1 MSKALAPFSA
11 RSTADEVLAGIDMS
25 GKTAVVTGANIGIG
39 FECAKALA
47 KAGAHVVLAGRN
59 ASKNQQA
66 MDLIKAQ
73 LSEASLEYQPLDL
86 ASLSSVKSCASALS
100 DHSIDII
107 IANAGLMNTS
117 YAETHDGLESTV
129 GICHFGHYYLIR
141 QLLPQLMQQDDPR
154 VVMLSS
160 SAHQYPK
167 TLDFDNFPPAQKGY
181 KTMAAYGQAKLCNML
196 FARELHR
203 RYRDQGLTACSVHPG
218 NLVTTNFGSG
228 NPLTALVFKLVSPFT
243 KNASQ
248 GASTAVLAAS
258 YPDTDTV
265 AGEYLADCGIEQSS
279 AEGRNDAV
287 AERLWN
293 ETETRLSG
301 LGFALV

>member
-11 RSTADEVLAGIDMS
+11 RSTADQVLAGIDMN
-25 GKTAVVTGANIGIG
+25 GKTVLVTGANIGIG
-39 FECAKALA
+39 FECAKAMA
-47 KAGAHVVLAGRN
+47 KAGAHVILAGRN
-59 ASKNQQA
+59 AAKNQQA
-66 MDLIKAQ
+66 MDLIKAEI
-73 LSEASLEYQPLDL
+73 SDASLEYQPLDL

-100 DHSIDII
+100 EHSIDVI

-129 GICHFGHYYLIR
+129 GACHFGHYYLIR
-141 QLLPQLMQQDDPR
+141 QLLPQLLKQDDPR

-167 TLDFDNFPPAQKGY
+167 TLDFNNFPPAKNGY
-181 KTMAAYGQAKLCNML
+181 KTMVAYGQAKLCNML

-228 NPLTALVFKLVSPFT
+228 NALTALVFKLVSPFT

-248 GASTAVLAAS
+248 GASTAVLGAS
-258 YPDTDTV
+258 YPNTDII
-265 AGEYLADCGIEQSS
+265 AGEYLADCGIEESS
-279 AEGRNDAV
+279 AEGRNDAT